1 MAIVNHKGGI
11 KVLKSKIAIL
21 GIAMLVLCLPTIAL
35 ASINVYFSLVDDP
48 EGAIIEELNSAQE
61 SIDIAM
67 YYFTYEPIAEAIIR
81 AKNQGVKIRI
91 FMDHYKGSVYQF
103 LLDNGLDNGGPA
115 KQVTADR
122 DKEECNDCKA

>member
-1 MAIVNHKGGI
+1 MFLKTEILVKRQILILTFVLCLFLFFCGSSFAEVRVFFSPKGGI
-11 KVLKSKIAIL
+11 ADEVIKQID
-21 GIAMLVLCLPTIAL
+21 
-35 ASINVYFSLVDDP
+35 N
-48 EGAIIEELNSAQE
+48 AQE
-61 SIDIAM
+61 YIDIAM
-67 YYFTYEPIAEAIIR
+67 YSFTYEPIAEAIIR

-122 DKEECNDCKA
+122 DKEECNNCNDY